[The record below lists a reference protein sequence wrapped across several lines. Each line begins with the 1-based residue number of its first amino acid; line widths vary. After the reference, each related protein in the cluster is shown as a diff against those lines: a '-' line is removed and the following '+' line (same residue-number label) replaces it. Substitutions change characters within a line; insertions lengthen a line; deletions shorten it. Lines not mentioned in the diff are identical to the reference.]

1 VSGKKDNS
9 ELHSRQSSILKNEVS
24 QPARPQDQSMSVDP
38 YYERYKA
45 AQSNMRRYNNRNAA
59 DFLADLRLPGT

>member
-1 VSGKKDNS
+1 
-9 ELHSRQSSILKNEVS
+9 
-24 QPARPQDQSMSVDP
+24 MSVDP